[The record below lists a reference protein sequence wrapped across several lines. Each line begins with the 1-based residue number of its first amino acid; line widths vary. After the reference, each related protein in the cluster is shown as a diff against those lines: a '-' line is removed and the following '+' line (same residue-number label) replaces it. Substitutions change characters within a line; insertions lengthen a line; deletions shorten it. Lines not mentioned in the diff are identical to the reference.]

1 MGGGTVNRK
10 LFSLIDVKES
20 VKGMFAVEENSRGNI
35 EAVTIDSREA
45 AENSLFIPLPGLK
58 TDGHNYVKSALLNG
72 ASAVF
77 LEKKRFKQ
85 LEADI
90 APLAKKKKA
99 SLILVDN
106 VLTALQSLGK
116 SYLGR
121 FNSLVKIGITGS
133 SGKTT
138 TKEMLA
144 SVLSVHHSTAA
155 NVKNLNSEIGVP
167 LTAFRVHEGHEY
179 AVFEMGTNHP
189 GEMAVL
195 ADIVRPHYG
204 IITNIG
210 KTHLEFFG
218 SEEAVAREKADIF
231 RYFTGSEAAFL
242 NKGEPLLSLLK
253 ENIRG
258 RVILYGTEATAGFEG
273 YENHG
278 LNGLTIHWE
287 GLRIC
292 LSLYGQYN
300 ILNALAAISAAF
312 HLGISGEDIKEG
324 LESVRPLFGRSQI
337 LHGGITILLDCYNSN
352 PDSARSAVEFL
363 EKTEWKG
370 RKIAVL
376 GSMFELGKLSESEHS
391 KLIDFTIGKRLDAVI
406 FFGEEFLHGFELAG
420 NRTTDKNRF
429 YIATEDF
436 DELKNT
442 LKKYLREGDLV
453 LLKASRGV
461 ELERLVPF
469 IKEI

>member
-1 MGGGTVNRK
+1 
-10 LFSLIDVKES
+10 
-20 VKGMFAVEENSRGNI
+20 
-35 EAVTIDSREA
+35 
-45 AENSLFIPLPGLK
+45 
-58 TDGHNYVKSALLNG
+58 
-72 ASAVF
+72 
-77 LEKKRFKQ
+77 
-85 LEADI
+85 
-90 APLAKKKKA
+90 
-99 SLILVDN
+99 
-106 VLTALQSLGK
+106 
-116 SYLGR
+116 
-121 FNSLVKIGITGS
+121 
-133 SGKTT
+133 
-138 TKEMLA
+138 MLA
-144 SVLSVHHSTAA
+144 SVLSVRHSTAA

-167 LTAFRVHEGHEY
+167 LTAFRVHGNHEY

-195 ADIVRPHYG
+195 ADIVRPNYG

-218 SEEAVAREKADIF
+218 SEKAVAREKADIF

-242 NKGEPLLSLLK
+242 NEGEPLLSILK

-300 ILNALAAISAAF
+300 ISNALAAISAAV
-312 HLGISGEDIKEG
+312 HLGISGQDIKDG

-420 NRTTDKNRF
+420 DRKADKNKVF
-429 YIATEDF
+429 TAAEDF
-436 DELKNT
+436 DELKNKV
-442 LKKYLREGDLV
+442 KKYLRKGDLV